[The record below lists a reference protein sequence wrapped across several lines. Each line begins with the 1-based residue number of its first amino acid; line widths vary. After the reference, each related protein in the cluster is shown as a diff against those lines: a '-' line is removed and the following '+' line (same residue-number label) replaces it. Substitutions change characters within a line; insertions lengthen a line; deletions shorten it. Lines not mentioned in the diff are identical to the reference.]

1 MLWQIQADGTSSPE
15 ASTSLGPAPRLPSP
29 SPGEGLLAHVQA
41 VSAERSHP
49 ALGAG
54 KLLAPSPPPGLGGWL
69 GRGEVSWN
77 GTPGLVHPSP
87 LGATLDLRE

>member
-1 MLWQIQADGTSSPE
+1 MLWQIQADGTSAPE
-15 ASTSLGPAPRLPSP
+15 ASTSLGPTPPPAL
-29 SPGEGLLAHVQA
+29 LLAHVRA
-41 VSAERSHP
+41 VSAEWSRP

-77 GTPGLVHPSP
+77 GTPGLAHPSP
-87 LGATLDLRE
+87 LGAALDSRE